1 MKELDLPLAAKRS
14 SLKKYVDEGSGDD
27 AHMPADNQHS
37 GFITAEM
44 YKQLLSAIGDRK
56 HVNDGSDIY
65 KLDPG
70 RYFGQNLKNAPTGAE
85 TALLFIDVD
94 RADQTN
100 DHKMYKITVAFTGQV
115 YNHNKHVNA
124 GGTNASTPLGWATT
138 EKYYPLWEGDVSKA
152 GTILTI
158 TDNIYKFNKVRLT
171 LNDSNS
177 GEQEIT
183 VPRAAAMIAYL
194 TYPWLG
200 QHGVSFFGIAL
211 KIKDASDNGGTKLIV
226 DRNYS
231 YSFTDQWT
239 DNTGICSLK
248 KIEGGF

>member
-56 HVNDGSDIY
+56 HVDDASDIY
-65 KLDPG
+65 ELDPG
-70 RYFGQNLKNAPTGAE
+70 RYFGQNLKNAPTGAA

-100 DHKMYKITVAFTGQV
+100 DHKEYKVVVAYTGQT
-115 YNHNKHVNA
+115 YYRNKHVNS
-124 GGTNASTPLGWATT
+124 GGANASTPLGWSTV
-138 EKYYPLWEGDVSKA
+138 EKYYPLWEGNVSA
-152 GTILTI
+152 ADTVLTI
-158 TDNIYKFNKVRLT
+158 TDNIYKFKKVRLT

-177 GEQEIT
+177 GEHDIT
-183 VPRAAAMIAYL
+183 VPRAGAMIAYL
-194 TYPWLG
+194 TYPWLS

-231 YSFTDQWT
+231 YSLTDQWT
-239 DNTGICSLK
+239 DNTRICSLK
-248 KIEGGF
+248 KIEGVF